1 MIGIRSLGSRGQLVS
16 DLGPTAQECR
26 RYSLSLSIS
35 TLICSIQSQENLE
48 QELAIARNFGPMSAA
63 ECEALT
69 DSVYEEAGDGR
80 FEWFKTMQ
88 TYDSPYH
95 REQHG
100 FQETGSRCKRCIS
113 SPDRSADSE
122 VGNLCPLQIP

>member
-1 MIGIRSLGSRGQLVS
+1 MKSLGNCGQLVS
-16 DLGPTAQECR
+16 GIGLTAQECR

-35 TLICSIQSQENLE
+35 TLICCIQSQENLE
-48 QELAIARNFGPMSAA
+48 QELAIARNISPMSAT

-69 DSVYEEAGDGR
+69 DSVYEEAGDRR

-100 FQETGSRCKRCIS
+100 FQETG
-113 SPDRSADSE
+113 
-122 VGNLCPLQIP
+122 